1 MDADTFADR
10 WQRNPSEVLKHLCKK
25 REGELVELE
34 GWWEIGT
41 EESPQMSCSTH
52 SSLPTKQTSG
62 ASMDRS
68 RYSADY
74 HRGKSKGKGKP
85 AGRAGKGPAVGEPA
99 LGGKGKSIMT
109 RGKQFTSNVVRLSP
123 DGTWHFRRGTCMSLA
138 HLFAKLGEHWTA
150 AKLYQYYNLSRVF
163 ACKRENAWSNPVR
176 RAAATERYRETGWYG
191 HGR

>member
-1 MDADTFADR
+1 
-10 WQRNPSEVLKHLCKK
+10 
-25 REGELVELE
+25 
-34 GWWEIGT
+34 
-41 EESPQMSCSTH
+41 MSCSTH

-74 HRGKSKGKGKP
+74 HRGKSKGKP
-85 AGRAGKGPAVGEPA
+85 AGRAGKGPAVGVPA

-138 HLFAKLGEHWTA
+138 HLVAKLGEHWAA
-150 AKLYQYYNLSRVF
+150 AKLHEDYHLCRVIT
-163 ACKRENAWSNPVR
+163 CKRPAFMVLAGVP
-176 RAAATERYRETGWYG
+176 AGC
-191 HGR
+191 H